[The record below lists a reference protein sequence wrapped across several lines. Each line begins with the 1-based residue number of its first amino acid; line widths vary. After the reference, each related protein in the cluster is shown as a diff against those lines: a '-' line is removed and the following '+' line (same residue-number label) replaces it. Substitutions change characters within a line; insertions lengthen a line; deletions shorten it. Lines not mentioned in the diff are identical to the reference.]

1 VRCCVIDAWVSQV
14 LWYISSIEVTVATVS
29 TIVYQYNNTAITKYQ
44 TVPANNSLPTG
55 YFGGVSISGVP
66 TDLVQKTGGVAI
78 DYENE
83 QLTTLMD
90 GTVFTDP
97 YGVEYTSPT
106 RVWAYTT
113 GVHMTGELGNQGPNA
128 TSGKVCDT
136 GPAGNGAFPNENYFT
151 PYPLGT

>member
-1 VRCCVIDAWVSQV
+1 VRCCIIDAWVGQV
-14 LWYISSIEVTVATVS
+14 LWYTSSIEVTVATVS
-29 TIVYQYNNTAITKYQ
+29 TIVQQYNNTAMTKYQ
-44 TVPANNSLPTG
+44 TVSVNNSLPKG

-66 TDLVQKTGGVAI
+66 TDLVNKMGGVAI
-78 DYENE
+78 DYENG

-113 GVHMTGELGNQGPNA
+113 GVHMTGAFGYEGGPRT
-128 TSGKVCDT
+128 TSMVCDA
-136 GPAGNGAFPNENYFT
+136 GPAGDETDPDSNYFA
-151 PYPLGT
+151 PYPSGT

>member
-1 VRCCVIDAWVSQV
+1 
-14 LWYISSIEVTVATVS
+14 VS

-44 TVPANNSLPTG
+44 TVSANNSLPTG
-55 YFGGVSISGVP
+55 YFEGVSISGVP
-66 TDLVQKTGGVAI
+66 TDLVDNAAGVAL
-78 DYENE
+78 DYENG
-83 QLTTLMD
+83 QLTTLID

-113 GVHMTGELGNQGPNA
+113 GIHMTGELPIQGPDA

-136 GPAGNGAFPNENYFT
+136 GPAGNEEYANDSKFT
-151 PYPLGT
+151 PYPLGR